1 NRGTAINEAKR
12 IFALHFD
19 ESSGENLSMI
29 AVNPKIVS
37 HSVEKAYLAA
47 GEGCLSV
54 DRAIPGYV
62 PRYARVTIKAFN
74 LDGEEF
80 KMRLK
85 GLPAI
90 AFQHELDHL
99 NGVMFFD
106 HIDSKNPFAEIENAI
121 AIERDS
127 AEYAESLFSYS
138 LLALGACAFL
148 CPAPAPSSLGHKPTQ
163 RRGKIATLPVCLMPG
178 RGPQEADHVSVATG
192 SRAFSLRSSNGRLRF
207 SLSNQLQM

>member
-1 NRGTAINEAKR
+1 MILMKDIIREGHPTLRKRAEEVQLPLSEDDKKLAQDLLEYVINSQNDEMIEKYDLRPGVGIAAPQVNVAKR

-19 ESSGENLSMI
+19 EESGENLSMI
-29 AVNPKIVS
+29 AINPKIVS
-37 HSVEKAYLAA
+37 HSVEKAYLSS

-62 PRYARVTIKAFN
+62 PRYARISVKAFDAEGN
-74 LDGEEF
+74 EF

-106 HIDSKNPFAEIENAI
+106 HINPDNPFAEIENAI
-121 AIERDS
+121 
-127 AEYAESLFSYS
+127 
-138 LLALGACAFL
+138 
-148 CPAPAPSSLGHKPTQ
+148 P
-163 RRGKIATLPVCLMPG
+163 IARET
-178 RGPQEADHVSVATG
+178 EE
-192 SRAFSLRSSNGRLRF
+192 
-207 SLSNQLQM
+207 

>member
-1 NRGTAINEAKR
+1 MIRMKDIIREGHPTLRKRSEEVKFPLSEEDRKLGEDLLEYVVNSQDDELAEKYDLRPGVGIAAPQINEAKR

-19 ESSGENLSMI
+19 ESTGENLSFI
-29 AVNPKIVS
+29 AINPKIVS
-37 HSVEKAYLAA
+37 HSVEKSYLAA

-54 DRAIPGYV
+54 DRAVPGYV
-62 PRYARVTIKAFN
+62 PRYARITIKAFN
-74 LDGEEF
+74 LDGEEI

-99 NGVMFFD
+99 NGIMFFD

-127 AEYAESLFSYS
+127 AE
-138 LLALGACAFL
+138 
-148 CPAPAPSSLGHKPTQ
+148 
-163 RRGKIATLPVCLMPG
+163 
-178 RGPQEADHVSVATG
+178 
-192 SRAFSLRSSNGRLRF
+192 
-207 SLSNQLQM
+207 